1 MQTIKPYYKYA
12 EDVIQN
18 KIVCCSNIKL
28 ACQRF
33 QEDLNRDDL
42 DFREDVVDRAISF
55 ISTMKHFKGKASG
68 KRFILEPW
76 QQFIVANIFGFYWHG
91 TNDRRFT
98 SSYIEVSR
106 KNGKT
111 ALAAALCM
119 FALIADG
126 EDGAEV
132 DLAANSREQAKIAF
146 EFCFEFAKQLDPSG
160 KYLTS
165 HLKGIKFNVN
175 ASQLKVFA
183 ADASKLDGFNAS
195 FGLID
200 EYHAAKNSKVRDVI
214 KSSMGMRQNPHL
226 CTITTAGFD
235 KTLPCYQ
242 LRSTAI
248 EILHKLKEDDSM
260 FIAIYSL
267 DDNDDWTDE
276 SNWIKCTPNMN
287 VTVTQK
293 YIREQVKSALNN
305 PSEEVGVK
313 TKTLNL
319 WCDSAEVWLPDTYIV
334 KSTRNVD
341 LTSFQDELC
350 YIGVDLSATSDLTA
364 VSYLVVKD
372 GIYYFKNYYYLPE
385 SCLVDNSNREKYRLW
400 KNTGQLTLT
409 SGNVTD
415 YDYITKDMLRYQD
428 ILSIQKVGYDK
439 WNATQWAIQA
449 TEEGLPL
456 EEYSQSIGNFNQ
468 PTKEL
473 ERLILSGKVVID
485 NNEITRWCFSNVH
498 IKEDHNGN
506 TKPIKTQKQMKID
519 GVIAMIQA
527 LGTYLQNPN
536 NGKELFIL

>member
-68 KRFILEPW
+68 KKFILEPW
-76 QQFIVANIFGFYWHG
+76 QQFIVANIVGFYWHG

-111 ALAAALCM
+111 ALAAALCLY
-119 FALIADG
+119 FLIADG

-146 EFCFEFAKQLDPSG
+146 DFCFEFAKQLDPSG

-165 HLKGIKFNVN
+165 HLKGIKFNLN
-175 ASQLKVFA
+175 ASTLKVFA

-242 LRSTAI
+242 LRATAI

-293 YIREQVKSALNN
+293 YIREQVQSALNN

-385 SCLVDNSNREKYRLW
+385 SCLVDNSNREKYRIW

-415 YDYITKDMLRYQD
+415 YDYITKDMIKYQD
-428 ILSIQKVGYDK
+428 ILRIQSVGYDK

-449 TEEGLPL
+449 TDEGLPL

-473 ERLILSGKVVID
+473 ERLILSGKVIID
-485 NNEITRWCFSNVH
+485 NNEITRWCFSNVQ

-519 GVIAMIQA
+519 GTIAMIQA

-536 NGKELFIL
+536 NGKELFII

>member
-68 KRFILEPW
+68 KKFILEPW
-76 QQFIVANIFGFYWHG
+76 QQFIVANIVGFYWHG

-111 ALAAALCM
+111 ALAAALCLY
-119 FALIADG
+119 FLIADG

-146 EFCFEFAKQLDPSG
+146 DFCFEFAKQLDPSG

-267 DDNDDWTDE
+267 DDSDDWTDE

-293 YIREQVKSALNN
+293 YIKEQVKSALNN

-319 WCDSAEVWLPDTYIV
+319 WCDSAEVWLPDNYIV

-372 GIYYFKNYYYLPE
+372 GIYYFKNHYYLPE
-385 SCLVDNSNREKYRLW
+385 SCLNDNSNREKYRLW
-400 KNTGQLTLT
+400 KSQNQLTIT

-415 YDYITKDMLRYQD
+415 YDYITRDMLRYQD

-485 NNEITRWCFSNVH
+485 NSEITRWCFSNVH